1 MSSLP
6 EEEGEELK
14 ESETEEELEE
24 DPPASQFNS
33 YNSDNGTTAAISCVK
48 YNEIYEAFLKA
59 QIFSIIT
66 KSPKKRSHY
75 LLLPETAIC
84 QTQPVKNRYSRCHI
98 RIRNL

>member
-6 EEEGEELK
+6 KEEGEELK

-24 DPPASQFNS
+24 EPPASQFKS
-33 YNSDNGTTAAISCVK
+33 YNAANGTTAAISCVK

-66 KSPKKRSHY
+66 KSPKK
-75 LLLPETAIC
+75 
-84 QTQPVKNRYSRCHI
+84 
-98 RIRNL
+98 